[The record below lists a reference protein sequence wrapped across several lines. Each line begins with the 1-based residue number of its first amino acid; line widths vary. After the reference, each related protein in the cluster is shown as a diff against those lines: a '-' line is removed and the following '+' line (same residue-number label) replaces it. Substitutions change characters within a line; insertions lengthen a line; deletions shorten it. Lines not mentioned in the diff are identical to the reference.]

1 MATIDDL
8 EKVML
13 TEIEL
18 AETLLEILG
27 EQREAIVCVEPD
39 ALIEA
44 IGRGEELVQ
53 PLEALER
60 ERIRISG
67 ELWRTIGDPVIDGAG
82 VTVSALTDRLPDG
95 DATRIGSLGG
105 RLRKTIE
112 KILRLNTE
120 NKPLVD
126 NALKFVRENM
136 RIIRENFP
144 VPLVDHKM

>member
-18 AETLLEILG
+18 AEALLGILS

-67 ELWRTIGDPVIDGAG
+67 ELWSSIGDPGIDGTG
-82 VTVSALTDRLPDG
+82 VNVSALTSRLPDG
-95 DATRIGSLGG
+95 DAARIGGLGG
-105 RLRKTIE
+105 RLRRTIE
-112 KILRLNTE
+112 HILQVNTE
-120 NKPLVD
+120 NKPLID

>member
-1 MATIDDL
+1 MTTIEDL
-8 EKVML
+8 EKIML

-18 AETLLEILG
+18 AEALLGVLG

-53 PLEALER
+53 PLESLER

-67 ELWRTIGDPVIDGAG
+67 ELWREIGDPGADGAG
-82 VTVSALTDRLPDG
+82 VTVSALTDRLADG
-95 DATRIGSLGG
+95 DAARIGGLGG
-105 RLRKTIE
+105 RLRRTVE
-112 KILRLNTE
+112 KILQINTE
-120 NKPLVD
+120 NKPLID

-136 RIIRENFP
+136 RIIREHFP
-144 VPLVDHKM
+144 APLVDHKM